1 LLGGALAGVA
11 ALGLYGLR
19 KMNKGAI
26 YSHVLR
32 DKDFKTPNLPLYHH
46 EAEMRDRLLSNV
58 KYDLV
63 LNFTNQT
70 GENPTFL
77 GRAKIA
83 FNLK

>member
-1 LLGGALAGVA
+1 
-11 ALGLYGLR
+11 
-19 KMNKGAI
+19 
-26 YSHVLR
+26 
-32 DKDFKTPNLPLYHH
+32 
-46 EAEMRDRLLSNV
+46 MRDRLLSNV

-83 FNLK
+83 FNLKQELGEGEQLFLDFHGNGIHEFDVNGTKIPLNQLQFSKHRIYLEG